1 MREVWDTE
9 NMNGE
14 HYFSEAPSGDFR
26 PRQIAVELAGRSVTL
41 TTASGVFSPD
51 HVDTGTEVLFRLV
64 PALPQRGN
72 VLDIG
77 AGWGPIALTMALQS
91 PDCVVWAVDVNE
103 RALELVRMNA
113 RAIGVTN
120 VRAVTP
126 DQVPDDIE
134 FAAIWS
140 NPPIRIGKQAL
151 HDLLLHWLPR
161 LQLGAQAHLVVQKN
175 LGADSLQQ
183 WLAVTLGSA
192 AVVERV
198 GLKKGFRVLRVQ
210 RA

>member
-1 MREVWDTE
+1 
-9 NMNGE
+9 MNGE